1 MKVKKT
7 LIALVVVIALI
18 AGSTHW
24 LLTEHNLAMEIYDD
38 QLFPVEARFAM
49 EIYDDQLFPIEAR
62 FV

>member
-1 MKVKKT
+1 MAAGRNLTARYEEVVKVKKT

-38 QLFPVEARFAM
+38 QLFP
-49 EIYDDQLFPIEAR
+49 IEAR